1 LEIRQYINIVRRWW
15 WLIGLLS
22 VVGGVAAFAASYLGQ
37 STYESSTTVLINQA
51 PGALPSADAVLS
63 GQRVA
68 ATYAELLHQRPILQE
83 VITNLGLKV
92 NPEDLDK
99 QIRITPVRDTNLLV
113 VYVRDTNPDQAAR
126 IANEI
131 VRVFIEQ
138 NLNFQTSRYAASLE
152 SLQNEMTAAQA
163 DIDRTETTL
172 RTLDNATTP
181 EQIAQQTRLQD
192 LLTQQ
197 RTNYTSLLDKYEEIR
212 LAQTQTTDKVAVVEE
227 ALPGTPVQ
235 NVVTVLLLGVVVGL
249 FVGFGSALAIE
260 SIRGSIRTVEE
271 LEEISGVP
279 TLGTIGRISVKTPD
293 EALITVTKPR
303 SPIAEAYRVLNT
315 NIRHNGADQPLN
327 TLVISSCTPGEGKS
341 TTAANLAVAMAQSGS
356 KVILV
361 DSDLRRPSLHKLFH
375 RENSR
380 GLSTALLA
388 TNGYDIRANVI
399 KTDIENL
406 ALMPSGP
413 LPPNPAELLGSQRM
427 VDLVTLL
434 AKHAD
439 IVVFDS
445 PPIMALADTRLVMR
459 LCDAIVLV
467 VQSDLTRPDAL
478 LRARNDIVQNGAHL
492 TGTVLN
498 KISASADGY
507 YNYYYRKYGG
517 QDVEE

>member
-1 LEIRQYINIVRRWW
+1 MEIRQYINIARRWW

-22 VVGGVAAFAASYLGQ
+22 ILGGAVAFAVSFLGQ

-83 VITNLGLKV
+83 VIDNLGLKI
-92 NPEDLDK
+92 NPEELDK
-99 QIRITPVRDTNLLV
+99 QVRITPVRDTNLLV
-113 VYVRDTNPDQAAR
+113 VYVRDTNPERAAT

-163 DIDRTETTL
+163 DIDRTEATL
-172 RTLDNATTP
+172 TSLGNATTP

-212 LAQTQTTDKVAVVEE
+212 LAQTQTTDKVAVVEQ
-227 ALPGTPVQ
+227 ALPGMPVQ
-235 NVVTVLLLGVVVGL
+235 NVITVALLGVVVGL
-249 FVGFGSALAIE
+249 FMGFGSALAIE
-260 SIRGSIRTVEE
+260 SIRGSVRTVEE

-279 TLGTIGRISVKTPD
+279 TLGVIGKITVKSPD
-293 EALITVTKPR
+293 EALVTVTKPR
-303 SPIAEAYRVLNT
+303 SPIAEAYRVLRT
-315 NIRHNGADQPLN
+315 NIDHNGSDQPPN
-327 TLVISSCTPGEGKS
+327 KLVISSCAPGEGKS
-341 TTAANLAVAMAQSGS
+341 TTAANLAVAIAQSGS

-361 DSDLRRPSLHKLFH
+361 DSDLRRPSLHRLFH

-406 ALMPSGP
+406 ALLPSGP

-427 VDLVTLL
+427 VDLVSLL

-439 IVVFDS
+439 IVIFDS
-445 PPIMALADTRLVMR
+445 PPVLALADTRLIMR
-459 LCDAIVLV
+459 LCDAVVLV
-467 VQSDLTRPDAL
+467 VQSEVTPVDAI
-478 LRARNDIVQNGAHL
+478 LRARNDIVQNGINL
-492 TGTVLN
+492 TGIVLN
-498 KISASADGY
+498 KISATADGY
-507 YNYYYRKYGG
+507 YGYYYRKYYG
-517 QDVEE
+517 QDIKE